1 MAILRQTP
9 KTVPAVGIQLTLALI
24 AAMMFARTAQGQV
37 DEYRVKAAF
46 LFNFAKFVEWPAH
59 AFKTPADPIVICVLG
74 QNPFGKVLEETV
86 SGKVVGGRTLGV
98 RRISDTELA
107 CTCHILFVNTSKRK
121 QLRSVI
127 GRLKGAGVLSVGEY
141 EGFTADGGVINFR
154 MERGSVRLEIN
165 VAAAEYADLHISAKL
180 LSLAQVVWK
189 AP

>member
-1 MAILRQTP
+1 MAILSPRL
-9 KTVPAVGIQLTLALI
+9 KTLPAAGIQRSLALTV
-24 AAMMFARTAQGQV
+24 AMMFARCAQGQV

-46 LFNFAKFVEWPAH
+46 LFNFAKFVEWPAK

-74 QNPFGKVLEETV
+74 QNPFGRALEETV
-86 SGKVVGGRTLGV
+86 SGKVVGGRALSV
-98 RRISDTELA
+98 RKISETHLP
-107 CTCHILFVNTSKRK
+107 CTCQILFVNTSEHK

-141 EGFTADGGVINFR
+141 EGFTAEGGVINFK
-154 MERGSVRLEIN
+154 MEHGNVRLEIN

-180 LSLAQVVWK
+180 LSLAQVVRK